1 MRAGY
6 PYRLYIGLFWRLMRL
21 SAQGRLANLNV
32 LVTLGSLLL
41 VSGIILIFLQR
52 NTLSSSILLVPGV
65 ALCLVGAGH
74 H

>member
-1 MRAGY
+1 M
-6 PYRLYIGLFWRLMRL
+6 
-21 SAQGRLANLNV
+21 ANLNV
-32 LVTLGSLLL
+32 LVILGSLLL